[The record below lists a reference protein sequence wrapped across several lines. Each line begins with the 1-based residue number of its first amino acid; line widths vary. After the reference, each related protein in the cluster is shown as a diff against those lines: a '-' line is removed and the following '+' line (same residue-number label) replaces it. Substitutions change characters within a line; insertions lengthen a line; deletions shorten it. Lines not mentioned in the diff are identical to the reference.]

1 MPDPAALATQNLSLS
16 YERTQI
22 VQDLSFGIPRGEIA
36 VLVGPNGCGKSTI
49 LRGLAR
55 LLKPQAGMVLLD
67 GSDIHRLSTRSIAQ
81 NLGILPQGPV
91 APEGLTVK
99 DLVAQGRYPHQSWWQ
114 QWSVQDE
121 EMTLNALETTG
132 LLDLMDCPL
141 DQLSGGQRQRAW
153 IAMTLAQ
160 NTPILLLDEPTT
172 FLDLAHQMEVLELLA
187 HLNQEQK
194 RTVVMVLH
202 DLNQAAR
209 YAHHLVAIKQGSVF
223 AQGSPWKVVTEG
235 MVQEVFGLDCR
246 IIPDPVMGSPMC
258 IPVARR
264 SQPPLT
270 TAGYR
275 SKELYLDGE
284 TLPPMQ

>member
-55 LLKPQAGMVLLD
+55 LLKPQTGTVLLD

-114 QWSVQDE
+114 QWSAQDE
-121 EMTLNALETTG
+121 EMTLNALKTTG
-132 LLDLMDCPL
+132 LLELMDRPL
-141 DQLSGGQRQRAW
+141 DQL
-153 IAMTLAQ
+153 
-160 NTPILLLDEPTT
+160 
-172 FLDLAHQMEVLELLA
+172 
-187 HLNQEQK
+187 
-194 RTVVMVLH
+194 
-202 DLNQAAR
+202 
-209 YAHHLVAIKQGSVF
+209 
-223 AQGSPWKVVTEG
+223 
-235 MVQEVFGLDCR
+235 
-246 IIPDPVMGSPMC
+246 
-258 IPVARR
+258 
-264 SQPPLT
+264 
-270 TAGYR
+270 
-275 SKELYLDGE
+275 
-284 TLPPMQ
+284 

>member
-1 MPDPAALATQNLSLS
+1 MPDPSALATQNLSLS
-16 YERTQI
+16 YERTRI
-22 VQDLSFGIPRGEIA
+22 VENLSFGIPRGEIA

-55 LLKPQAGMVLLD
+55 LLKPQAGTVLLD

-132 LLDLMDCPL
+132 LLDLMDRPL

-194 RTVVMVLH
+194 RTVIMVLH

-223 AQGSPWKVVTEG
+223 AQGSPWEVVTEG
-235 MVQEVFGLDCR
+235 MVQEVFGLGCR
-246 IIPDPVMGSPMC
+246 IISDPVAGSPMC

-264 SQPPLT
+264 SRQPALGAGIPVRA
-270 TAGYR
+270 TA
-275 SKELYLDGE
+275 SSPESAH
-284 TLPPMQ
+284 PQ